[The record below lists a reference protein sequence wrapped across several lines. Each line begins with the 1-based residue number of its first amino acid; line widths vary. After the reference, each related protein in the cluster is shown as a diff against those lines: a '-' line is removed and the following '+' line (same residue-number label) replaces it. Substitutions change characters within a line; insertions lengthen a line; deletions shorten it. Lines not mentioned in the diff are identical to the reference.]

1 MTPNHQQ
8 LIGLLIHAEPG
19 FLAGDFATRFD
30 KATGTDGQA
39 GSFRYFPEGFW
50 DVTLVD
56 GTRDLM
62 APWGTRVE
70 FESGEVEEAPRS
82 GRTPPGH
89 SPWSLV
95 LPHRST
101 FLGREHDSWQVDYNM
116 PVVEEAGGLTV
127 ALTNREDPSC
137 TGTLTV
143 NTDTCTISKADLGY
157 VVETLSITRT
167 EPNAEDLAALEY
179 IRSAVPKFDDQDA
192 EISGFAVELM
202 VGLGDVG
209 SIRVGSPGPDATVLL
224 DVYDGTENVRE
235 YRFAQS
241 LTEIEDAIT
250 IDDEAW
256 HSMWPDWSL
265 TAASVAMFS
274 VHVQE
279 AIDTAPPGAA
289 ILHLVPGGVIAVEN
303 MAE

>member
-8 LIGLLIHAEPG
+8 ILGLLAHAEPG
-19 FLAGDFATRFD
+19 FLAGDFSTQFD
-30 KATGTDGQA
+30 KATGRDGRA

-50 DVTLVD
+50 DVTLDD

-62 APWGTRVE
+62 APWGMRVE

-89 SPWSLV
+89 PPWSLV

-101 FLGREHDSWQVDYNM
+101 FLGREHDSWQIDDSR
-116 PVVEEAGGLTV
+116 PVVEEADGLTV
-127 ALTNREDPSC
+127 VLTNREDPAF

-143 NTDTCTISKADLGY
+143 NTDTCTISEVDLGY

-179 IRSAVPKFDDQDA
+179 VRSAVPRFDDKDV
-192 EISGFAVELM
+192 EVSGFAVELM

-209 SIRVGSPGPDATVLL
+209 SVRVGSPGPDATVFL

-241 LTEIEDAIT
+241 LTEIEHAIT

-256 HSMWPDWSL
+256 HSTWPDWSL

-279 AIDTAPPGAA
+279 AIDTAPSGATV
-289 ILHLVPGGVIAVEN
+289 LRLVPEGVIAVGDTPE
-303 MAE
+303 